1 LLISRFPTQPELAH
15 IKNMLLSSDFLLLYF
30 CALSNL
36 VAYFAQYLFPV
47 IPGSFIV
54 LYGKFRTNNL
64 PYSYLVSSLPTIN
77 EPDQDPILF
86 CLAMSDLVHFSH
98 HSLTSALS

>member
-1 LLISRFPTQPELAH
+1 MLFP
-15 IKNMLLSSDFLLLYF
+15 SDFPLHF
-30 CALSNL
+30 CALSNP

-54 LYGKFRTNNL
+54 LYEKFLTNNL
-64 PYSYLVSSLPTIN
+64 PHSYLVSSLPTIN

-86 CLAMSDLVHFSH
+86 CLAMSDLVQFNR
-98 HSLTSALS
+98 HSLTSGLS